1 MSLAHPIREWLS
13 EEKAVQTRCTIRFP
27 GTPVEIVGAAHPKYE
42 KEHMMNHRI
51 FGKKVSRD
59 VEHTIEDL
67 ATLGDD
73 NVAGLARVKKDLVT
87 LGDDGVAGLNR
98 KFEQITEDTKETV
111 AATVKTLNNNVS
123 HGLSQYNSK
132 IQDVADRI
140 PGDFS
145 KKAAGY
151 PWVTVAL
158 SLVFGLLL
166 GILIKPGRQ
175 PVG

>member
-1 MSLAHPIREWLS
+1 
-13 EEKAVQTRCTIRFP
+13 
-27 GTPVEIVGAAHPKYE
+27 
-42 KEHMMNHRI
+42 MNNRT
-51 FGKKVSRD
+51 FEKKVSRD
-59 VEHTIEDL
+59 VEQT
-67 ATLGDD
+67 
-73 NVAGLARVKKDLVT
+73 KKDLVT
-87 LGDDGVAGLNR
+87 LGDDSVAGLTKIKKDLAKLGDDGATGLNR
-98 KFEQITEDTKETV
+98 KFEQLTEDTKDTV

-145 KKAAGY
+145 KKVAGY
-151 PWVTVAL
+151 PWVTITL

>member
-1 MSLAHPIREWLS
+1 MEWLS
-13 EEKAVQTRCTIRFP
+13 DEKAVQTLCTLSYP
-27 GTPVEIVGAAHPKYE
+27 GTPVLAIGASYSKQE
-42 KEHMMNHRI
+42 KEQIMNHRI
-51 FGKKVSRD
+51 FGKKVSQD
-59 VEHTIEDL
+59 VEQTKKDIVS
-67 ATLGDD
+67 LGDD
-73 NVAGLARVKKDLVT
+73 NLAGLARIKEDLST
-87 LGDDGVAGLNR
+87 LGDDGATGLNR
-98 KFEQITEDTKETV
+98 KFEQFTEDTKDTV

-151 PWVTVAL
+151 PWVAVTL